1 MVKKRGLVPENK
13 DKDIEENLD
22 PEQLHELNMTKV
34 FGFNRKDRDVAD
46 LSFNMMLYLM
56 SYVHRLEIMINRTNL
71 IDRERERIF
80 MEEIGKMPAFE
91 KDKMDNRLRGL
102 NMKLNAECDRQE
114 MQTRSAVMNEV
125 NGLLRNWTKIRGANI
140 DELPKFPPFD
150 EISKTRTEELNVMI
164 NQTSSVLSQTLFSTY
179 QNISAVYDG
188 FVKNK

>member
-179 QNISAVYDG
+179 QNISSVYDG

>member
-1 MVKKRGLVPENK
+1 MPENK

-22 PEQLHELNMTKV
+22 PEELHELNMTKV

>member
-22 PEQLHELNMTKV
+22 PEELHELNMTKV

-179 QNISAVYDG
+179 QNISSVYDG